1 MAYPP
6 STFMAPGISRSRL
19 TVQVVCTPQVIKV
32 VAPKR
37 AALLVAE
44 AAYEAVMVGLRAKQY
59 ELQVTCLPVYRDGAG
74 RRVP

>member
-1 MAYPP
+1 M
-6 STFMAPGISRSRL
+6 SRL
-19 TVQVVCTPQVIKV
+19 PTLQVIKV

-59 ELQVTCLPVYRDGAG
+59 ELQVTCRPVSCDGACSKG
-74 RRVP
+74 AS